1 MGISKKEEKVNKKF
15 EIDNTKVENVI
26 SINIIMEKK
35 QKGENDINDINKE
48 KNSEKLEK
56 EGEIKENKKE
66 EENEVESYINIS
78 QDHSKFSEDK
88 YISKVKL
95 LEYKQFTEEEI
106 QKLNKNLE

>member
-1 MGISKKEEKVNKKF
+1 
-15 EIDNTKVENVI
+15 
-26 SINIIMEKK
+26 MEKK
-35 QKGENDINDINKE
+35 QKDENNINDINKE
-48 KNSEKLEK
+48 KNSEKIEK

-66 EENEVESYINIS
+66 DENEVESYINIS

-106 QKLNKNLE
+106 QKLNKNFE